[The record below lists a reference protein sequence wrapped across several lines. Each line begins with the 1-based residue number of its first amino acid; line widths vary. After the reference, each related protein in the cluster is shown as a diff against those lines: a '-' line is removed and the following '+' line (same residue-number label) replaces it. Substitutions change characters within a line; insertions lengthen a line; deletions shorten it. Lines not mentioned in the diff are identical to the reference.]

1 VVKKQ
6 DRKERLTVCKIED
19 CEKNIFGRGMC
30 SMHYF
35 RAKRSGSEE
44 FVKKEI
50 EIENMD
56 DFWEF
61 VKKEVGIV

>member
-1 VVKKQ
+1 
-6 DRKERLTVCKIED
+6 
-19 CEKNIFGRGMC
+19 
-30 SMHYF
+30 MHYF